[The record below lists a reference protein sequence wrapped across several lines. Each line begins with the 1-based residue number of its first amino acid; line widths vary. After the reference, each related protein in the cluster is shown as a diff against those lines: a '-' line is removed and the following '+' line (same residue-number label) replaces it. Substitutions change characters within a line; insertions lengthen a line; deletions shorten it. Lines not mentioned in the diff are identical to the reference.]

1 MKNIKENF
9 KVGDR
14 VNCGSLGKGTIICL
28 FPEMARVVFD
38 ECLNA
43 VATSSSYYD
52 AETNGLC
59 RYYDDLRHITEPSE
73 QSDLILINSRFTTNQ
88 EAIMDN
94 EIAKHGMEL
103 QTIIITTKLVD
114 LSLSVNATM
123 KNYNIK
129 NLYELADKIAGAY
142 IAIEELIKMW
152 QVDDETIDELIDRKM
167 REIEQKIEEV
177 EKL

>member
-1 MKNIKENF
+1 MKNI

-14 VNCGSLGKGTIICL
+14 VMYPSFGKGTVICL
-28 FPEMARVVFD
+28 FNQGARVVFD
-38 ECLNA
+38 TELSDIYKSEIWYDE
-43 VATSSSYYD
+43 SS
-52 AETNGLC
+52 NGLTVIA
-59 RYYDDLRHITEPSE
+59 DNLSKIEELSE
-73 QSDLILINSRFTTNQ
+73 QSDLIRINSRFTTNQ

-94 EIAKHGMEL
+94 EIIRHGMEL
-103 QTIIITTKLVD
+103 QTIIITTQLVD

-167 REIEQKIEEV
+167 REIKQKIEEI
-177 EKL
+177 EI